1 MANFIDRTAIGN
13 ARVAGLEK
21 DLRMSGSDF
30 NKAMT
35 VFHVFYAL
43 SDIPSNLVLK
53 RYGSIWLAVLVMAF
67 GLVALGSA
75 FMTSYPGFIA
85 SRVFLGLAEGGTL
98 SGLVYTLS
106 QYYRRKELAMRVGFF
121 MGVAPSLAGAFG
133 GLLAWGLLRVRDIGV
148 VTRWRKILLVEGLL
162 TTLTGLTL
170 LFVIPAEPSKT
181 KLFTV
186 EERAL
191 ALARLEADKPISQRR
206 QGEKGGKEKTRLQLV
221 LKAFNVHTT
230 VCTVVF
236 IILNMS
242 FQGLSIFLPTIIN
255 NLGHY
260 TPVQV
265 QVRTVPPYLVS
276 AVFALS
282 IAFASFRFQSRFGAL
297 FASLLLSVVGYAIAI
312 GCREPHARYGA
323 CFLMIAGGG
332 SGGPMIMTWGTENAA
347 PDTMRAVAS
356 AAIPAFG
363 AIGAII
369 SVWTYIP
376 EDSPRYLKGNA
387 ANLATSILACVLV
400 VFLMLYLRRENR
412 ARDSG
417 KRDHLLNGKTEE
429 EINEM
434 GCRHPEF
441 RYQL

>member
-1 MANFIDRTAIGN
+1 MRPPTSPHLEKGSDGSASKSSLSGHPAADFDLVAERRLVRKLDLTLLPLFTLIYMANFIDRTAIGN

-206 QGEKGGKEKTRLQLV
+206 QGEKGGKEKRDFSWFSRLSTFTPLPEYLLAYNHQQPY
-221 LKAFNVHTT
+221 
-230 VCTVVF
+230 VF
-236 IILNMS
+236 EPQS
-242 FQGLSIFLPTIIN
+242 RFRFGRFLPT
-255 NLGHY
+255 
-260 TPVQV
+260 
-265 QVRTVPPYLVS
+265 S
-276 AVFALS
+276 SALS
-282 IAFASFRFQSRFGAL
+282 SPSASHSR
-297 FASLLLSVVGYAIAI
+297 ASDFKADLRTTCSLWRLLLDD
-312 GCREPHARYGA
+312 CWR
-323 CFLMIAGGG
+323 G

-369 SVWTYIP
+369 S
-376 EDSPRYLKGNA
+376 
-387 ANLATSILACVLV
+387 
-400 VFLMLYLRRENR
+400 
-412 ARDSG
+412 
-417 KRDHLLNGKTEE
+417 
-429 EINEM
+429 
-434 GCRHPEF
+434 
-441 RYQL
+441 